1 MVFLCLIAATAVWL
15 ETRPIR
21 NEMVRASTYQ
31 NIGRVL
37 DDQNKLDEAFTYY
50 AKARDLWPADPLVH
64 ILLGRIRLDQNKPAE
79 ALPYFIEAVR
89 LAPNDAPAHVA
100 YGAGLLAAGQ
110 ADAAAAEFHHAL
122 EIDPQNPRAQEGL
135 RQARSR
141 RNTDNSFRL

>member
-1 MVFLCLIAATAVWL
+1 LIAATAVWL

-31 NIGRVL
+31 NIGQVL

-64 ILLGRIRLDQNKPAE
+64 ILLGRIRLDQNKPAD

-89 LAPNDAPAHVA
+89 LAPNDAPPHVA

-110 ADAAAAEFHHAL
+110 ADAAAAQFHRAL